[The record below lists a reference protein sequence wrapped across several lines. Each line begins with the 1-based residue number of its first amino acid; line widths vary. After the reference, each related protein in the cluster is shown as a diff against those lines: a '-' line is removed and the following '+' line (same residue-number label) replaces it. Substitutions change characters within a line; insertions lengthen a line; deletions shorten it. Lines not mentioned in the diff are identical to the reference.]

1 MNGLGL
7 WGEGGWLKIGTP
19 GISQVLQRRLGRH
32 ARYLS
37 GSPTHTRQ
45 ARQVCARCQDREIQQ
60 HIKAHTHAGGHP
72 WCQPMVRFKPLVWA
86 HAEQGSHCN
95 VLHCRNTYGF
105 KERNSSPGFWKI
117 FFVCIVSVNSDK
129 NAVPIY
135 TDQPEVKWTFFYYL
149 RFFGIFVA
157 ALRTMFILENCFS
170 TISLFRKLLV
180 LWRRVEQCS

>member
-19 GISQVLQRRLGRH
+19 GISQVPQPRPGRY
-32 ARYLS
+32 AKYLS

-95 VLHCRNTYGF
+95 VLHCRYMDA
-105 KERNSSPGFWKI
+105 RNAILHLGLKNI
-117 FFVCIVSVNSDK
+117 FCLHSVC
-129 NAVPIY
+129 
-135 TDQPEVKWTFFYYL
+135 Q
-149 RFFGIFVA
+149 
-157 ALRTMFILENCFS
+157 
-170 TISLFRKLLV
+170 
-180 LWRRVEQCS
+180 QCQKRGPHLCKPA